1 VDRSSGITLFAHG
14 VGDFLVDLLPIVQVH
29 GDEDSVADVEE
40 EFVGQIRFA
49 SCDMHSDFREIV
61 WVVFPVLC
69 CGVVEVD
76 VEPVVEGDHGFPVSV
91 CVLDGLNVYVS
102 VRVGKW
108 FGLIVSNPNEV
119 RVSSGP

>member
-1 VDRSSGITLFAHG
+1 M
-14 VGDFLVDLLPIVQVH
+14 
-29 GDEDSVADVEE
+29 DSY
-40 EFVGQIRFA
+40 
-49 SCDMHSDFREIV
+49 FRVVV
-61 WVVFPVLC
+61 WVVGFGLC

-76 VEPVVEGDHGFPVSV
+76 VEAVVEGDHGFPVSV

-108 FGLIVSNPNEV
+108 FGLIVFNPNEV